1 MAPSV
6 EIILCSWYE
15 PTKSPS
21 VGYLRNEYANIFQK
35 IDISSETIQLASV
48 DSIPV
53 SSLSTTISNSEP
65 RFSFYKYT
73 YTSSDGSSL
82 SPIIFIY
89 TCPTASK
96 IKERMVYASS
106 RSWAV
111 KIAETEAGL
120 MVEKKL
126 ELSDPEDISESS
138 IEEEFNPKVEVKK
151 AFDRP
156 KRPGRK

>member
-1 MAPSV
+1 MNNA
-6 EIILCSWYE
+6 
-15 PTKSPS
+15 KS
-21 VGYLRNEYANIFQK
+21 LQK
-35 IDISSETIQLASV
+35 IDVASETIQLAGV
-48 DSIPV
+48 DSV
-53 SSLSTTISNSEP
+53 STSSLSSTISCTEP
-65 RFSFYKYT
+65 RFSFFKYN

-82 SPIIFIY
+82 SPTVFIY

-111 KIAETEAGL
+111 KIAEDEAGL
-120 MVEKKL
+120 IVEKKL